1 MPSLLQDLRF
11 ARRILVKSP
20 VFTAVVVIT
29 LALGIGLNTAVFSAI
44 DALILRPLPG
54 VRAPDEIVQLYR
66 SWPGDFK
73 YGSNSVPHYLDV
85 RERSGD
91 VYSGVALWCFQNLS
105 LAADGRSQRVMG
117 LMVSA
122 DFFSLLGVNA
132 AKGRVFLPE
141 EDQGRGAHPVAV
153 ASYNAWQGMFGG
165 DPAIVGRQV
174 LLNGQNYSIIGVT
187 PKEFKGIIPIVSPAL
202 FVPLMQFSQ
211 MRPGSADDF
220 EKRGNNSC
228 NIIARLKPGVSYDA
242 ANERMKALV
251 VQLRAEYPDDYK
263 DSGITVVRQADAG
276 IHPTMRSAQVGLSS
290 VVMAVVMILLLV
302 SCVNVA
308 NLFLARAQD
317 RAREMAIRLS
327 LGALR
332 SALIRQ
338 LLTESL
344 VFAAAAAGA
353 GLLVAQWAITLANQ
367 ITLPFDIDFD
377 AGLRVSPTVLAFT
390 LVVSV
395 VTTLI
400 FGLAPALQATRPALV
415 PALKGEAPAGEMRS
429 RAANGLVV
437 AQMALSILLLVSAG
451 LFLRNLKAAT
461 EADKGFASEH
471 VLLADVGPALQGYT
485 RSRSEDFY
493 RSLTERLRANPMV
506 REVGLAA
513 SIPLGLGE
521 SDTDTE
527 IPGYVPA
534 PNENMSVQLNTV
546 SPGYFAAMG
555 IPVKGR
561 AFEATDDS
569 AGRRVI
575 VVNQHF
581 VDRYFGGKDPLGKV
595 VKTRGGDH
603 TVVGVVPTGKYVRL
617 GEPPTAFMYFAQA
630 QHWDAEMV
638 IHIRTTGDPTA
649 LIPALRAE
657 VAALDPAMPLGNVRS
672 MEKHLGTALLPA
684 RLTGAVLGIF
694 GLLGLVL
701 AAIGTYGVMAY
712 SVAQRSREIGIRM
725 AIGAAS
731 TDIVR
736 LVMRQGMTLVGIGI
750 GVGLAG
756 AFGASRVIGGVLYG
770 GGENDLLTFV
780 AVPLIL
786 AMVAILAIWI
796 PARRASALDPLVAL
810 RQE

>member
-1 MPSLLQDLRF
+1 MQDLRF
-11 ARRILVKSP
+11 ALRILVKSP
-20 VFTAVVVIT
+20 VFTAVVVTT

-54 VRAPDEIVQLYR
+54 VRGPDEIVQLYR

-105 LAADGRSQRVMG
+105 LAAGGRSQRVMG

-122 DFFSLLGVNA
+122 NFFSLLGVDA
-132 AKGRVFLPE
+132 ARGRVFLRE

-153 ASYNAWQGMFGG
+153 ASYNAWQSIFGG
-165 DPAIVGRQV
+165 DPAIVGKEV
-174 LLNGQNYSIIGVT
+174 LLNGQNYSIVGVA

-211 MRPGSADDF
+211 VRPGSAADF

-228 NIIARLKPGVSYDA
+228 AIIARLKPGVSYDA

-251 VQLRAEYPDDYK
+251 AQLRAEYPDDYK

-276 IHPTMRSAQVGLSS
+276 IHPTMRDAQVGLSS

-308 NLFLARAQD
+308 NLFLARAHD

-344 VFAAAAAGA
+344 VFAAAAAGV
-353 GLLVAQWAITLANQ
+353 GLLVAQWAITLANR

-377 AGLRVSPTVLAFT
+377 AGLRLSPTVLAFT

-395 VTTLI
+395 VTTLV

-415 PALKGEAPAGEMRS
+415 PALKGEAPAGETRS

-437 AQMALSILLLVSAG
+437 AQMALSIILLVSAG

-461 EADKGFASEH
+461 AADKGFASEH

-485 RSRSEDFY
+485 RARTEDFY
-493 RSLTERLRANPMV
+493 RSLMERLRGNPMV

-513 SIPLGLGE
+513 SIPLSLGE
-521 SDTDTE
+521 NDTDAE

-561 AFEATDDS
+561 SFEAGDDD
-569 AGRRVI
+569 AGRRVM
-575 VVNQHF
+575 VVNQQF
-581 VDRYFGGKDPLGKV
+581 VDHYLGGKDPLGKV
-595 VKTRGGDH
+595 VKTRGGEH
-603 TVVGVVPTGKYVRL
+603 AIVGVVPTGKYVRL
-617 GEPPTAFMYFAQA
+617 GEEPTAFMYFAQA
-630 QHWDAEMV
+630 QHWDADMV

-649 LIPALRAE
+649 LIPGLRAE
-657 VAALDPAMPLGNVRS
+657 VAALDAAMPLGNVRS

-712 SVAQRSREIGIRM
+712 SVAQRAREIGIRM
-725 AIGAAS
+725 AIGGAS

-750 GVGLAG
+750 VIGLAG

-780 AVPLIL
+780 AVPVIL
-786 AMVAILAIWI
+786 AMVATLAIWI
-796 PARRASALDPLVAL
+796 PARRAAALDPLVAL